1 MHIIR
6 SFMVG
11 LVLAMLLAACIP
23 APDKDKAKVYCPA
36 CGTEF
41 DALYQKR
48 F

>member
-6 SFMVG
+6 GFMAG
-11 LVLAMLLAACIP
+11 LVLAMLLAACVP
-23 APDKDKAKVYCPA
+23 SPEQGKAKVYCPA

-41 DALYQKR
+41 DAIFQKR

>member
-1 MHIIR
+1 MHIIHG
-6 SFMVG
+6 FVVA

-23 APDKDKAKVYCPA
+23 ASEQGKAKVYCPA

-41 DALYQKR
+41 DAIFQKR